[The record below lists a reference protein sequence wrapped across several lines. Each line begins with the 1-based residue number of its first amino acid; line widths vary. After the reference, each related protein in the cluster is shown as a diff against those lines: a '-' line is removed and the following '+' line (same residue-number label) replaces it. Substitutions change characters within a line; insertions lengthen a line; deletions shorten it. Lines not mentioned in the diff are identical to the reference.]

1 MHQTNRVYIYQKY
14 ISCVFFIILGG
25 GKRIWEATM
34 CKGAASPWN
43 AVVENGAKY
52 VKFLQRSS
60 RRSHRKT
67 YYIIFEHNTWKTK
80 NTPLCYAHYKLCA
93 LSFVYWIIRLVFV
106 SYNFEMKALLT
117 KERLSKLR
125 EWDLKSL
132 ILTIYRIV
140 VYKGPLLTYISVQ
153 KQEVFKRLTH
163 HYQEKPGF
171 LYIYLDT
178 WSFK

>member
-1 MHQTNRVYIYQKY
+1 MVQNMWN
-14 ISCVFFIILGG
+14 SCSARPDGHIVKHIIQ
-25 GKRIWEATM
+25 
-34 CKGAASPWN
+34 
-43 AVVENGAKY
+43 Y
-52 VKFLQRSS
+52 SS
-60 RRSHRKT
+60 
-67 YYIIFEHNTWKTK
+67 IIHGKTK

-93 LSFVYWIIRLVFV
+93 LFFVYWIIRLVFV